1 MGYKRLYQLNLMLQY
16 LLAALP
22 IYLVSSFCVSY
33 NRTHFPLR
41 GCWTLCLQVQYTVWA
56 IPERSDPLWVS
67 YIKPT
72 ESLYPALFLNVWFV
86 AWSPSGE
93 RFPVFLFQHDFLVT
107 LSWDRVWCN
116 PGWHRLSKFLSLP
129 RCLLSAGWQEQPNIP
144 GFAVPTMQ
152 TSSLQTKLEGQRLN
166 SFMY

>member
-86 AWSPSGE
+86 ALSPSGE
-93 RFPVFLFQHDFLVT
+93 RFPVFLFQLDFLVT
-107 LSWDRVWCN
+107 LSWDRVWYN
-116 PGWHRLSKFLSLP
+116 SEWHRFSKFLSLP
-129 RCLLSAGWQEQPNIP
+129 HASWVLDDRSSPPYLA
-144 GFAVPTMQ
+144 FAVPTMQ
-152 TSSLQTKLEGQRLN
+152 TSSLQTELKGQRLN